1 MSPLLYFEELDS
13 ACYIS
18 PAMAPGGVAVCLED
32 CCRHMLFGTIK
43 AKLAKSITSRN

>member
-13 ACYIS
+13 ACSIS

-32 CCRHMLFGTIK
+32 CRGHQAK
-43 AKLAKSITSRN
+43 ASKKLAS